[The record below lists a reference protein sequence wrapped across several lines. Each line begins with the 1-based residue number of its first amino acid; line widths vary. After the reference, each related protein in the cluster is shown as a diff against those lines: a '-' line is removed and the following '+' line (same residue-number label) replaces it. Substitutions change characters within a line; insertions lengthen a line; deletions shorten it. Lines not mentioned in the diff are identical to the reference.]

1 MVNCGTRKC
10 WCIAGTITILLLP
23 LLGCLIG
30 IIFVGVCRLPGTAI
44 SDEYSVGDTLII
56 NIDLILCYGV
66 TLTVNRG
73 QSAVNGTLYAL
84 SAPPVLDG
92 KNELNHTLQYH
103 GNEQYKYAY
112 FYMYRGSN
120 VTIWGCTRDN
130 SYTVYV
136 IMGRNNFTLWV
147 QKGERGATVV
157 FKMFTVDAKVN
168 CGTHN
173 YYSFPT
179 FSIPEADVWYFAT
192 DKNAAA
198 SSNVHLRLQRYEYT
212 VKSSS
217 ILSSCVAG
225 GQNHP
230 ESCTVVKSKDATYL
244 LKFGPGKS
252 NSIVTASFD
261 CAVDGGSVAAIIL
274 AVSFV
279 AMVSL
284 EILIFYTYCTCD
296 RRWCRRGMQQM
307 LCIIGPLCP
316 CHGCVNYEAL
326 VNRGD

>member
-1 MVNCGTRKC
+1 MATTKND
-10 WCIAGTITILLLP
+10 ITSST
-23 LLGCLIG
+23 C
-30 IIFVGVCRLPGTAI
+30 
-44 SDEYSVGDTLII
+44 TL
-56 NIDLILCYGV
+56 
-66 TLTVNRG
+66 
-73 QSAVNGTLYAL
+73 
-84 SAPPVLDG
+84 API
-92 KNELNHTLQYH
+92 
-103 GNEQYKYAY
+103 
-112 FYMYRGSN
+112 N
-120 VTIWGCTRDN
+120 VTISGCTSTAAH
-130 SYTVYV
+130 SYKIYV
-136 IMGRNNFTLWV
+136 IKGRKNFHLWE
-147 QKGERGATVV
+147 KYGGHGSIVV
-157 FKMFTVDAKVN
+157 FMYFKIDAICKSTN
-168 CGTHN
+168 D
-173 YYSFPT
+173 SFQPL
-179 FSIPEADVWYFAT
+179 SIPEADVWYFAT
-192 DKNAAA
+192 DKNEPAG
-198 SSNVHLRLQRYEYT
+198 STVWLFLQRYKYT

-217 ILSSCVAG
+217 VISSCVAG
-225 GQNHP
+225 GQNHHD
-230 ESCTVVKSKDATYL
+230 SCTVVKSKDATYL